1 LNSGKGLVMTGMIY
15 QIIEKDVEMTSVRKD
30 EGDLGIDQG
39 IEKMKGRITRDNRGQ
54 MKVGRGENKMIK
66 RRKAKLLKRQKRTIK
81 IWNQRRRNLY

>member
-66 RRKAKLLKRQKRTIK
+66 RIKAKLLKRQKRTIK

>member
-1 LNSGKGLVMTGMIY
+1 MTGMIY

-66 RRKAKLLKRQKRTIK
+66 RIKAKLLKRQKRTIK

>member
-15 QIIEKDVEMTSVRKD
+15 QIIGKDVEMTSVRKD

>member
-1 LNSGKGLVMTGMIY
+1 MTGMIY

>member
-1 LNSGKGLVMTGMIY
+1 MTGMIY
-15 QIIEKDVEMTSVRKD
+15 QIIGKDVEMTSVRKD

-39 IEKMKGRITRDNRGQ
+39 IEKMKGRITQDNRGQ